1 MSERDAMGNKAEGLE
16 DGDSAADD
24 KRTLTANCA
33 RKSDGQRTFLTR
45 ASVDVLVTKY
55 ACITL

>member
-1 MSERDAMGNKAEGLE
+1 MNERKTGNKSERSLENLDRELHEEKKKTMSE
-16 DGDSAADD
+16 
-24 KRTLTANCA
+24 
-33 RKSDGQRTFLTR
+33 RTFLTR